1 MLNLIGQVYD
11 AALDEKLWARLA
23 PEIAATFDST
33 STAVF
38 TVGEGSAYYLSAT
51 ANQEEA
57 LRREYEEYYHQ
68 VDVWAEGGAKDRL
81 GRVFSSQ
88 EILSDPEFEK
98 TEICQDF
105 CRRIEVFHMIGSVF
119 PIGNDEIAAIGIHR
133 PQGGVTYSD
142 KDKQRVAQFLP
153 HLQRALQIRRRLIDP
168 AIKQLAAL
176 DALERPGTAILIAS
190 RDGRMLYANR
200 NADDLLRAG
209 VGIAV
214 IAGRLA
220 TGHRATT
227 DRLAALI
234 RGAVDT
240 AAGSGASPGGALAIE
255 REDRLPLT
263 VLVAPFRPA
272 RDGFGAAV
280 PAAIVFIRDPE
291 SPTPMILA
299 LRGLFGLT
307 PAEACI
313 AGMLA
318 EGRAID
324 DIASRQGI
332 TRNTVRV
339 HLKSIFAKTGTAR
352 QAQLV
357 ALILRSVAMIG

>member
-1 MLNLIGQVYD
+1 
-11 AALDEKLWARLA
+11 
-23 PEIAATFDST
+23 
-33 STAVF
+33 
-38 TVGEGSAYYLSAT
+38 
-51 ANQEEA
+51 
-57 LRREYEEYYHQ
+57 
-68 VDVWAEGGAKDRL
+68 
-81 GRVFSSQ
+81 
-88 EILSDPEFEK
+88 
-98 TEICQDF
+98 
-105 CRRIEVFHMIGSVF
+105 MIGSVF

-255 REDRLPLT
+255 REDRLLLT

-324 DIASRQGI
+324 DIAPRQGI